1 MPKVPSSGS
10 YTNSSS
16 QKKNTSIQKNIN
28 QNKFIDSSKGSTNKK
43 KSNIINSNSMNNNK
57 KKKDII
63 DQYSSSINNNKKT
76 HTKIP
81 STNTNSE
88 LTTNLKQQT
97 STNSHYHLYNQNNDY
112 TKNSNNPNNNNKAKG
127 SNQDLIN
134 RLKDK
139 NSSLKFSITSKNYY
153 INIKNKNQ
161 NVNSF
166 QLEEEPYDKNK
177 KKFKGNQDNITK
189 GINIMSKFDTF
200 VQEVKY
206 MQKDKNKFN
215 KTSFNYYFDKKK
227 NLKNTKSFDI
237 NKNNNKDKKHFIVYQ
252 GKNKEKQDIIC
263 VDKTELINKNC
274 EIKNY
279 TNKENDKNKMNI
291 ICITKEQNEINVDS
305 HKDNIAEDTCHIN
318 KKNKSKKDVIKSK
331 DKDKV
336 IKEKDLK
343 IKEKKDSHII
353 SDLKENINTDLNN
366 NKNEN
371 EKGNKLIEKKMEKE
385 TKKDEY
391 KNIKEENDKEKEK
404 SQRLEKD
411 KKAEPEKPKII
422 TKNDNNHEKEK
433 KDEKEKKNKEKEEK
447 EENKNKNELNNIEN
461 EKKEKKN
468 EKKEQKN
475 EEKEKNKEN
484 KDENNKIKKEE
495 EIKYK
500 SPVKK
505 NKSKKKKKTRDYSST
520 PIIIQFKPLSPK
532 NNIEKS
538 DPDDSLPI
546 YFTISSITN
555 AQIPKDYLNIIY
567 YNLLIEEKENRKQF
581 KAEYNYMNNQKEIN
595 EQMRSILVDWI
606 IDVHGKFGFCDET
619 LYMTV
624 SIIDRYSSIKKIT
637 RNEYQCLGITALM
650 ISCKHEEI
658 NVPKVED
665 FIYITDNAYNKEE
678 VFNMEIDILDKLNYN
693 LLYPSPIKFYEY
705 LSLHF
710 GFDKK
715 KHYLGKYLMETFL
728 LDLPY
733 IKFKSSIIS
742 CACVY
747 IVMKFFKMK
756 NYKESYAKKWYM
768 IEGKE
773 GYEIESGC
781 GVKDCA
787 QELCNFTD
795 NINNTN
801 YLSCQK
807 KYATDEYCNI
817 SKLIFNSPDNKTK
830 NDEDKTKA

>member
-10 YTNSSS
+10 YTNGSS

-28 QNKFIDSSKGSTNKK
+28 HNKIFDSSKASTNKK
-43 KSNIINSNSMNNNK
+43 KNSIINSNSMNK
-57 KKKDII
+57 KAKEII
-63 DQYSSSINNNKKT
+63 DQYSTSNNNKKKSIIT
-76 HTKIP
+76 QTKIP
-81 STNTNSE
+81 STSINSE
-88 LTTNLKQQT
+88 LTTNFKQQT
-97 STNSHYHLYNQNNDY
+97 STNSHLYNINDY
-112 TKNSNNPNNNNKAKG
+112 TKNSNNNNVNNKVKT

-134 RLKDK
+134 RLKNK
-139 NSSLKFSITSKNYY
+139 SSALKFSITSKNYY

-177 KKFKGNQDNITK
+177 KRNKVNQDNFTK
-189 GINIMSKFDTF
+189 GINISNKFDTF
-200 VQEVKY
+200 VHEVKY
-206 MQKDKNKFN
+206 LQKDKNKFN
-215 KTSFNYYFDKKK
+215 KTTFNYYFDKTK

-237 NKNNNKDKKHFIVYQ
+237 NKNGNKNKDKKHFILHQ
-252 GKNKEKQDIIC
+252 GNHKEKNKQDIIC
-263 VDKTELINKNC
+263 VDKTDIINAQKN
-274 EIKNY
+274 EMS

-291 ICITKEQNEINVDS
+291 NLTKEQNEIHLNTN
-305 HKDNIAEDTCHIN
+305 KENIIEDIGQI
-318 KKNKSKKDVIKSK
+318 KIKNKGKKDVIKSK
-331 DKDKV
+331 EKEKD
-336 IKEKDLK
+336 INEKDLK
-343 IKEKKDSHII
+343 ELQIISDIKENTTNEINDNNIKKNENGNNLIEGENKVKKDENTNINKEKK
-353 SDLKENINTDLNN
+353 KENTQEIEKN
-366 NKNEN
+366 NKNVSEKSEVN
-371 EKGNKLIEKKMEKE
+371 EQ
-385 TKKDEY
+385 
-391 KNIKEENDKEKEK
+391 NDKISK
-404 SQRLEKD
+404 
-411 KKAEPEKPKII
+411 
-422 TKNDNNHEKEK
+422 
-433 KDEKEKKNKEKEEK
+433 KEEK
-447 EENKNKNELNNIEN
+447 EEIKKEKEINSNKNELNNRNNEN
-461 EKKEKKN
+461 KE
-468 EKKEQKN
+468 E
-475 EEKEKNKEN
+475 NKEN
-484 KDENNKIKKEE
+484 KEENKENKEKNGNKEENKEKKGENKEEKKENNQNKIEE
-495 EIKYK
+495 EIKYN

-505 NKSKKKKKTRDYSST
+505 NKSKKKKKTKDFSSAT
-520 PIIIQFKPLSPK
+520 PIVIQFKPLSPK
-532 NNIEKS
+532 NNIEKA
-538 DPDDSLPI
+538 DPDDLIPT
-546 YFTISSITN
+546 YFTTSSITDI
-555 AQIPKDYLNIIY
+555 QIPKDYLNIIY
-567 YNLLIEEKENRKQF
+567 YNLLIEEKENRKYF

-595 EQMRSILVDWI
+595 EQMRSILIDWI

-624 SIIDRYSSIKKIT
+624 SIIDRYSSLKKIT

-733 IKFKSSIIS
+733 IKFKPSTIS

-747 IVMKFFKMK
+747 VVMKFFKMK

-768 IEGKE
+768 IEGKQ
-773 GYEIESGC
+773 GYELDSGC

-787 QELCNFTD
+787 QELCNYID
-795 NINNTN
+795 NINSTN

-807 KYATDEYCNI
+807 KYAADEYFNI
-817 SKLIFNSPDNKTK
+817 SKLIFNSPENNTNKTG
-830 NDEDKTKA
+830 EEKA